1 MTEAQPAA
9 APAVPHRTV
18 RQRYPWLLPGG
29 LLLLLALLTINVL
42 TDGPLVPVDR
52 RIHKFVHATGNSAGW
67 RWLKDGPA
75 TPARL
80 LVDAGSAWVA
90 IPVLLAVAAVVAYRR
105 QTLRPVLTAATGA
118 ALLPAIVLPSKLL
131 IEHLNPGYR
140 HFSRHVP
147 LGEFPSG
154 HATTAV
160 VCYVLAVLVIA
171 PYPAGR
177 GRRIALRAAGV
188 LGFLAGAAMVWCNMH
203 RCTDVVA
210 GWTLAALIIL
220 LTLRLTRQQAS
231 QGESRAEQPAGQRA
245 LAAPADP
252 GPG

>member
-1 MTEAQPAA
+1 MTKDQA
-9 APAVPHRTV
+9 APAVRHRTL
-18 RQRYPWLLPGG
+18 RQRYPWLLPGA
-29 LLLLLALLTINVL
+29 LLLLLALLTVNVL
-42 TDGPLVPVDR
+42 IDGPLVRVDF

-90 IPVLLAVAAVVAYRR
+90 IPVLLAIAAVAAYRR
-105 QTLRPVLTAATGA
+105 RTLRPLLIAATGSGLLLA
-118 ALLPAIVLPSKLL
+118 AVPSAKLL
-131 IEHLNPGYR
+131 LEQLNLGYR
-140 HFSRHVP
+140 HVAHHLA
-147 LGEFPSG
+147 LGAFPSG

-177 GRRIALRAAGV
+177 GRRVALRAAGV
-188 LGFLAGAAMVWCNMH
+188 LGFLAGAAMVWCDKH
-203 RCTDVVA
+203 RFTDVVA
-210 GWTLAALIIL
+210 GWTLGALIIL
-220 LTLRLTRQQAS
+220 LTLRLTRRKAIQRVNRQ
-231 QGESRAEQPAGQRA
+231 EQPVGQRA